1 MSADHEAAGSSSCG
15 LRPSLGIPQSGP
27 YSRLAGPAVARL
39 YLCVPKT
46 SSMSCDQV
54 ILVDQATDASAFS
67 DAVVV
72 EIGSLG

>member
-1 MSADHEAAGSSSCG
+1 MSHGWHDLRIYSHGGFACG
-15 LRPSLGIPQSGP
+15 PFDSKES
-27 YSRLAGPAVARL
+27 V
-39 YLCVPKT
+39 LCVPKT

>member
-1 MSADHEAAGSSSCG
+1 MVFREVSVIEVREV
-15 LRPSLGIPQSGP
+15 LR
-27 YSRLAGPAVARL
+27 A
-39 YLCVPKT
+39 LCVPKT

-54 ILVDQATDASAFS
+54 ILVDQATGASAFS